1 MKRVPIYLES
11 APKRT
16 FAGAL
21 EWPGWARSGKT
32 EADALDALLAYGP
45 RYAKVV
51 GRGAGYDAP
60 TDTSALQVV
69 ERLRGGATT
78 EFGAPGEIPAAD
90 ERELDREELARQ
102 VRLLQAAWKAF
113 EAAGKRARGV
123 ELRKGPRGGGRDLPK
138 MVEHVLEAELGYL
151 AKLGARYRGAP
162 DDTDELRRLAVA
174 TIRAVARDEPIPDP
188 TAVKKR
194 WPPRYFVRRSTW
206 HILDHAWE
214 IEDRARPAQGG

>member
-1 MKRVPIYLES
+1 MPIYLES

-21 EWPGWARSGKT
+21 EWPGWARSGRT
-32 EADALDALLAYGP
+32 DADALGALHAYGP
-45 RYAKVV
+45 RYARVV
-51 GRGAGYDAP
+51 GARAGFDPPKA
-60 TDTSALQVV
+60 TSAFEVA

-90 ERELDREELARQ
+90 ERDLDPSELERQ
-102 VRLLQAAWKAF
+102 LRLLAAVWNAF
-113 EAAGKRARGV
+113 HAAGERARGI

-138 MVEHVLEAELGYL
+138 MVEHVLGAEMGYL

-162 DDTDELRRLAVA
+162 DDAAELRRVAVA

-188 TAVKKR
+188 TAVKRR
-194 WPPRYFVRRSTW
+194 WPPRYFIRRSAW
-206 HILDHAWE
+206 HVLDHAWE
-214 IEDRARPAQGG
+214 IEDRAD